1 MFDISQTRGR
11 PLPQPLHHE
20 SEELIA
26 AMIQSSPVGLQLSE
40 QLPAQIQAQYVPAQR
55 TIYLRNGMDAGVTF
69 CCLARELAH
78 AEYARLPGYRRRD
91 FAAQAYCAAYV
102 LTQKYA
108 VPAPPFQFDRIT
120 ADLTGEAPQLQR
132 QFLSDVKTTAYSVSR
147 QLGRGLREPLD
158 RRFRLTMNSQRRNRR
173 HPRSRP
179 DRLNAD
185 EPEVFRFFSISG

>member
-1 MFDISQTRGR
+1 MGWMPASPFAA
-11 PLPQPLHHE
+11 LPE
-20 SEELIA
+20 SWRTLNTPGC
-26 AMIQSSPVGLQLSE
+26 PVTG
-40 QLPAQIQAQYVPAQR
+40 
-55 TIYLRNGMDAGVTF
+55 
-69 CCLARELAH
+69 
-78 AEYARLPGYRRRD
+78 RRD

-185 EPEVFRFFSISG
+185 EPEVFRLFSISG

>member
-69 CCLARELAH
+69 CCLGRELAH

-185 EPEVFRFFSISG
+185 EPEVFRLFSISG

>member
-40 QLPAQIQAQYVPAQR
+40 QLPAQR

-120 ADLTGEAPQLQR
+120 ADLAGEEPQLQR

-147 QLGRGLREPLD
+147 QLGRGLREPLEQTVSAD
-158 RRFRLTMNSQRRNRR
+158 YEFTAPQPEAPKKP
-173 HPRSRP
+173 PRQAER
-179 DRLNAD
+179 
-185 EPEVFRFFSISG
+185 G

>member
-120 ADLTGEAPQLQR
+120 ADLTGGG
-132 QFLSDVKTTAYSVSR
+132 TAVAAAISLR
-147 QLGRGLREPLD
+147 RENDGLFGIPPAW
-158 RRFRLTMNSQRRNRR
+158 
-173 HPRSRP
+173 PRAAGTAG
-179 DRLNAD
+179 AD
-185 EPEVFRFFSISG
+185 GFG

>member
-26 AMIQSSPVGLQLSE
+26 AMIRSSPVGLQLSE

-69 CCLARELAH
+69 CCLARELVH

-91 FAAQAYCAAYV
+91 FPAQAYCAAYV
-102 LTQKYA
+102 LTQRYA

-120 ADLTGEAPQLQR
+120 ADLAGEEPQLQR
-132 QFLSDVKTTAYSVSR
+132 QFLSGVKTTAYSVSR
-147 QLGRGLREPLD
+147 QLGRGLREPLEQTVSAD
-158 RRFRLTMNSQRRNRR
+158 YEFTAPQPEAPKKP
-173 HPRSRP
+173 PRQAER
-179 DRLNAD
+179 
-185 EPEVFRFFSISG
+185 G